1 MLYKAY
7 LVLYKMYI
15 IMQLRRETL
24 KIRLR
29 SHIAARSYVCEAA
42 QQQARTRILF
52 FPPCMWQLCCSAVHF
67 FFETFFSTFFSS
79 FFSFLSADLGFAFGS
94 ALAIAKLAI
103 VCCTCAGK
111 ALLTLL
117 VVQQL
122 VFLWSRLFWFRLRF
136 GSSPLSLLL
145 RHSSLGWFPLGTA
158 GAA

>member
-15 IMQLRRETL
+15 IMQLRRQTL

-52 FPPCMWQLCCSAVHF
+52 FLRACGSFAVQRFISSLKLFFHF
-67 FFETFFSTFFSS
+67 LLP
-79 FFSFLSADLGFAFGS
+79 FLFLLVSGLGFCLWFCLGDSQISHRLLYMRRQS
-94 ALAIAKLAI
+94 ALDIA
-103 VCCTCAGK
+103 G
-111 ALLTLL
+111 
-117 VVQQL
+117 VQQL